1 MFVCLFVVYSC
12 CCLCLDEA
20 KAAVDNPNMPNKQ
33 SRLAQAARGVSQSL
47 NQVVSCLPGPKH
59 VDQALKDIARA
70 SQQIDPKN
78 SIFGQKP
85 DQSYQTLQNNLSQ
98 AAASLNAAASQLVA
112 SSKGLLIRGTR

>member
-1 MFVCLFVVYSC
+1 
-12 CCLCLDEA
+12 
-20 KAAVDNPNMPNKQ
+20 MPNKQ
-33 SRLAQAARGVSQSL
+33 SRLAQAARGVSQAL

-78 SIFGQKP
+78 SIFGQKQ

-98 AAASLNAAASQLVA
+98 AAANLNAAASQLVA
-112 SSKGLLIRGTR
+112 SSKGMNCTFLCVIRLLGSLVFH